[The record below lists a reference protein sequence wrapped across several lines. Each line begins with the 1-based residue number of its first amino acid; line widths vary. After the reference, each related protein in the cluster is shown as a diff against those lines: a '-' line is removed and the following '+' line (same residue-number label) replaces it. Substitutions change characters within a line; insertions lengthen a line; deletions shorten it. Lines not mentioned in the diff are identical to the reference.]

1 MGTKVRIRA
10 VERALGLP
18 PDGGLRLLLTPK
30 SALPIK
36 DLDRARWMLRFAL
49 QLVMET
55 PPEDAQSGARRGC
68 AAYNA
73 STSII
78 AQGRARGR

>member
-1 MGTKVRIRA
+1 MQRLVWLLRS
-10 VERALGLP
+10 VSALCNALWVLP

-30 SALPIK
+30 SALPIN

-55 PPEDAQSGARRGC
+55 PPEDAQSGARRG
-68 AAYNA
+68 
-73 STSII
+73 
-78 AQGRARGR
+78 